1 MSISRITVGRHRLAA
16 GTNNIFTDTK
26 KSIGLRFRTPGR
38 TSPTSLMYSGRKWTK
53 KNDVHHT
60 FWGQGNQEKLATPSR
75 LFFSTNSTKSDT
87 ATSTSSASK
96 RGPAKVRTPKMATTA
111 TWERAA
117 KRVKNT
123 EVEKN
128 NAYMQ
133 EIRAA
138 HDPSMHL
145 KTIEDELKETIGAAL
160 GRQGRKILQA
170 MELMQTSYDEYES
183 ALAEHEAQHTNIG
196 TSNSSSAMDRAKE
209 AAVQYNKHRQQ
220 AVTARWELQ
229 VHRQAVGFVTNN
241 HNTLREHYP
250 IPEAL
255 PVDEN
260 GNEIIPDKNQKSFDK
275 FGDQLD
281 WWQKVGRWK

>member
-1 MSISRITVGRHRLAA
+1 MGRCCGLRSVHTDLRGWEERLA
-16 GTNNIFTDTK
+16 
-26 KSIGLRFRTPGR
+26 
-38 TSPTSLMYSGRKWTK
+38 
-53 KNDVHHT
+53 
-60 FWGQGNQEKLATPSR
+60 WGKTAWVS
-75 LFFSTNSTKSDT
+75 FSTNRAESDT
-87 ATSTSSASK
+87 NTGTAPSK
-96 RGPAKVRTPKMATTA
+96 QGPAKVRTPTATSTP

-123 EVEKN
+123 NVEKN
-128 NAYMQ
+128 NTYMQ

-160 GRQGRKILQA
+160 GKQGRKILQA
-170 MELMQTSYDEYES
+170 MELMQACYDEYES
-183 ALAEHEAQHTNIG
+183 AIAEHDAQNDG
-196 TSNSSSAMDRAKE
+196 GSNSKAMNRAKK
-209 AAVQYNKHRQQ
+209 AAVRYNQHRQK

-241 HNTLREHYP
+241 HNTVLQHYP
-250 IPEAL
+250 IPDAL

-260 GNEIIPDKNQKSFDK
+260 GNEIIQDKKQKAFDK

-281 WWQKVGRWK
+281 WWQRVGRWK

>member
-1 MSISRITVGRHRLAA
+1 ML
-16 GTNNIFTDTK
+16 
-26 KSIGLRFRTPGR
+26 
-38 TSPTSLMYSGRKWTK
+38 
-53 KNDVHHT
+53 
-60 FWGQGNQEKLATPSR
+60 GQENQEKLAASFR
-75 LFFSTNSTKSDT
+75 IYFSTNSAKSDDN
-87 ATSTSSASK
+87 TSSASK
-96 RGPAKVRTPKMATTA
+96 KGPAKVRTPKMDTTA

-128 NAYMQ
+128 NSYMQ

-160 GRQGRKILQA
+160 GKQGRKILQA

-183 ALAEHEAQHTNIG
+183 ALAEHKAQQNTGCTN
-196 TSNSSSAMDRAKE
+196 SSAMTRAKV
-209 AAVQYNKHRQQ
+209 AAVQYNKHRHQ

-229 VHRQAVGFVTNN
+229 VHRQAVGFITNN
-241 HNTLREHYP
+241 HNTVREHYP
-250 IPEAL
+250 IPDAL

-260 GNEIIPDKNQKSFDK
+260 GNEIIQDKKKNSFDK